1 MTNLKQKSETYNTL
15 KTKLEE
21 IVESRPDH
29 SFQSRVD
36 EINSYIE
43 LSDSLYGELTDREK
57 AIINLSYDG
66 LVSVCDAESLS
77 RSVSRIIHASGREYW
92 EERKD
97 LLEVYD
103 RYMSDESIP
112 QAITENGAYKTIC
125 KIIDDSMKNIME
137 VHPMGYFYHSSFAI
151 GKLIV
156 EHAEELSN
164 FEIEKVTAKRN
175 GFVATYIENRER
187 WQYRTRKHEECNYRE
202 NLKGLIDSDIYNDMF
217 GTNETWDLIRTPFDT
232 INEKLEEV
240 TKNFLISINR
250 EQNPIARE
258 LGTLGIAYSTVVEK
272 LSENELKILTK
283 KLRVLMKASNCG
295 FYNVEKRKE
304 AERNL
309 RESILMN

>member
-1 MTNLKQKSETYNTL
+1 MSIKQKSETYNTL

-21 IVESRPDH
+21 IVESHPDH
-29 SFQSRVD
+29 SFQSRFD
-36 EINSYIE
+36 EIISYKK
-43 LSDSLYGELTDREK
+43 LSESLSEELTDRER
-57 AIINLSYDG
+57 AILNFSYEGLTSVYDTECLSSSINRFLNG
-66 LVSVCDAESLS
+66 
-77 RSVSRIIHASGREYW
+77 SGREYW
-92 EERKD
+92 EERKG
-97 LLEVYD
+97 LLEYYD
-103 RYMSDESIP
+103 KYMNSESIP

-125 KIIDDSMKNIME
+125 KIIDESMTDIMK
-137 VHPMGYFYHSSFAI
+137 VHPIPYFYHSLFTI

-164 FEIEKVTAKRN
+164 FEIEKARAKN
-175 GFVATYIENRER
+175 IGFVATFIENRER
-187 WQYRTRKHEECNYRE
+187 WASLKKRKREECNYRE

-217 GTNETWDLIRTPFDT
+217 GTNETWDLIRTPFDI

-295 FYNVEKRKE
+295 CYNVEKRKE